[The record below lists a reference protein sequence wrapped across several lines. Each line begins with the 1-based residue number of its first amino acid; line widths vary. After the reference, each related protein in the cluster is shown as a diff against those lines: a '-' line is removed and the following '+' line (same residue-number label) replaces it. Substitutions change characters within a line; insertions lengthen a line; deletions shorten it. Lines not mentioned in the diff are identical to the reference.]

1 MSVLILLAVK
11 VINDFI
17 VIFQMRNVRPR
28 MVKSSYPQLLSGE
41 QRLETLYL
49 DGKTSSCITH
59 LGFLYLDYL
68 VIVCILNQ
76 AIVFTF

>member
-1 MSVLILLAVK
+1 
-11 VINDFI
+11 
-17 VIFQMRNVRPR
+17 

-68 VIVCILNQ
+68 VIICILNQ